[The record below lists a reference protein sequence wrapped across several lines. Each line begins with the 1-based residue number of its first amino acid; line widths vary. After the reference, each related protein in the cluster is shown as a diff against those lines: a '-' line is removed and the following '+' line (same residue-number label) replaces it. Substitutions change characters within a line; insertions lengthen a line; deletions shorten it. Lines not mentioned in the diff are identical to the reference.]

1 MEIIFRYLRAD
12 EIEVRPAHSDKESG
26 KVNLLLYID
35 SRAVVNLL
43 DETVGNLNWQS
54 RFYEANGLVFGEI
67 SIYNDELKDWIGKSD
82 TGSESNIEAEKG
94 LVSDIYK
101 RVLSRWGVTELYS
114 SPTIKVD
121 NDGYGN
127 KGYKVSEIDYN
138 DNREITHLVI
148 VNRFGKEVYR
158 MNNNHEAKQVEQ
170 KQPIPKQ
177 EVEVAV
183 PLTSNGSVVLAGDNL
198 AIQIKEYADK
208 LVANNKD
215 VNVYELTRF
224 VKYYSKRINEGKW
237 DGNFKF
243 DELFNKWISRYNK
256 AS

>member
-1 MEIIFRYLRAD
+1 MEIKFRYLRAD
-12 EIEVRPAHSDKESG
+12 EIEVRPAHSDKDSG

-43 DETVGNLNWQS
+43 NETVGNLNWKS

-67 SIYNDELKDWIGKSD
+67 SIYNEELKDWIGKSD

-127 KGYKVSEIDYN
+127 KGYRVSEIDYN
-138 DNREITHLVI
+138 NNREITHLVI

-158 MNNNHEAKQVEQ
+158 MNNNQETKVEQ
-170 KQPIPKQ
+170 RQAIPKK
-177 EVEVAV
+177 EVVV
-183 PLTSNGSVVLAGDNL
+183 PLTSNGSVVFAGDNL
-198 AIQIKEYADK
+198 NLVKQIQEHAENLLKSNSVVNEKELNK
-208 LVANNKD
+208 FVAYYTNRVNN
-215 VNVYELTRF
+215 
-224 VKYYSKRINEGKW
+224 GKW
-237 DGNFKF
+237 EGNFKF